1 MLMTGAFVFV
11 QSKLGRAYDV
21 AKLIGKINGVKWA
34 CAVTGVYD
42 VIACLEMPDMNSLS
56 NLVIKKIQPIE
67 GIERTHTAVIVS
79 GEAGSIG
86 IRTDFADR

>member
-1 MLMTGAFVFV
+1 MLMVGAFVFV

-21 AKLIGKINGVKWA
+21 AKLIGNVDGVKWA

-42 VIACLEMPDMNSLS
+42 VIAYLEMPNMNSLS
-56 NLVIKKIQPIE
+56 NLVITKIQPIE

-79 GEAGSIG
+79 SEGGSIA
-86 IRTDFADR
+86 IPTDFDR

>member
-1 MLMTGAFVFV
+1 MVGAFVLV

-21 AKLIGKINGVKWA
+21 AKSIGEINGVKWA

-42 VIACLEMPDMNSLS
+42 VIAYLEMSGMKSLS
-56 NLVIKKIQPIE
+56 NLVIRKIQPIE

-79 GEAGSIG
+79 GEGGDIV
-86 IRTDFADR
+86 IPTNFDR